1 MLGALSA
8 SSNIATKQGIDDLD
22 FFIGNEA
29 IANRKTYNV
38 NYLIRHGPIEDGDL
52 MERFW
57 QQTICKY
64 LRADPEDHHVLLT
77 EPPMN
82 APENREQ
89 TAEIMFEGL
98 NIQGRL
104 YIAVQAV
111 LVLAA
116 SWSSNKVTDRILT
129 GAVIDSGDGVT
140 HVIQ

>member
-1 MLGALSA
+1 
-8 SSNIATKQGIDDLD
+8 
-22 FFIGNEA
+22 
-29 IANRKTYNV
+29 
-38 NYLIRHGPIEDGDL
+38 

-82 APENREQ
+82 SPENREQ
-89 TAEIMFEGL
+89 TAKIMFEVL
-98 NIQGRL
+98 NIQGL

-116 SWSSNKVTDRILT
+116 SWSRNKVTDRILM
-129 GAVIDSGDGVT
+129 GAVIDSGDGVA
-140 HVIQ
+140 HVIQWQKDTSLAH